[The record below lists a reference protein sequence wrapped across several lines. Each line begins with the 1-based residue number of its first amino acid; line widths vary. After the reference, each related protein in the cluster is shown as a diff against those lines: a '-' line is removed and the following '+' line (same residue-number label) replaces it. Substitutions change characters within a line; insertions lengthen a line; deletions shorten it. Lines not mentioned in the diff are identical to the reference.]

1 MMIVTNRT
9 IQGLFLACA
18 LITPVAVSAQGY
30 PSKPVRLILP
40 VPPGGVGD
48 LVARQLAQRLSQHW
62 GQQVLI
68 DHRAGA
74 TGLIGLG
81 LAAKA
86 PPDGYTLLWG
96 SSNNMSMNPAL
107 LGKPSPAKDYAAIT
121 PVVTFPN
128 ILVVHPSL
136 PVKSMKELLAL
147 ARNHPGKLRF
157 GSAGNGST
165 NHLSAEVLQS
175 QTGVRITHVPYKG
188 GGPAL
193 IDLLG
198 GHIEAQ
204 FATSPSGMS
213 YIRAGKLKPLMVTS
227 ATRLTALP
235 AIPSAPEAGVPN
247 LVVSTWNGIFAP
259 AATADNLTGALHAA
273 ITAALGNK
281 EMTERIVAQAAEV
294 YLLAP
299 DAFAAMIDK
308 EHAFWSGVVKKLNL
322 QME

>member
-1 MMIVTNRT
+1 MARPAHT
-9 IQGLFLACA
+9 LFIACV
-18 LITPVAVSAQGY
+18 LIAPAAVEAQGY

-62 GQQVLI
+62 GQQVLV
-68 DHRAGA
+68 DNRAGA

-86 PPDGYTLLWG
+86 PPDGHTLLWG

-121 PVVTFPN
+121 PAITFPN

-136 PVKSMKELLAL
+136 PVRSTKELLAL

-175 QTGVRITHVPYKG
+175 QTGVKITHVPYKG

-204 FATSPSGMS
+204 FATSPSAQS
-213 YIRAGKLKPLMVTS
+213 YINAGKLKPLMVTS
-227 ATRLTALP
+227 AARLTALP
-235 AIPSAPEAGVPN
+235 AIPGAPEAGVPH
-247 LVVSTWNGIFAP
+247 LIVSTWNGIFAP
-259 AATADNLTGALHAA
+259 AATANNITGALHAA
-273 ITAALGNK
+273 ISAVLGNK
-281 EMTERIVAQAAEV
+281 DTAERIVAQAAEV

-299 DAFAAMIDK
+299 DAFAVMIDK

-322 QME
+322 QQE

>member
-1 MMIVTNRT
+1 MMFRLTQTV
-9 IQGLFLACA
+9 FVACA
-18 LITPVAVSAQGY
+18 LIAPVTVGAQSY
-30 PSKPVRLILP
+30 PSKSVRLILP

-68 DHRAGA
+68 DNRAGA

-136 PVKSMKELLAL
+136 PVQSVRELIAL
-147 ARNHPGKLRF
+147 ARKHPQQLRF
-157 GSAGNGST
+157 ASAGNGST

-175 QTGVRITHVPYKG
+175 QAGIKITHVPYKG

-193 IDLLG
+193 TDLLG
-198 GHIEAQ
+198 GHIEAL
-204 FATSPSGMS
+204 FATSPSAMTH
-213 YIRAGKLKPLMVTS
+213 IKAGKLKPLMVTS

-235 AIPSAPEAGVPN
+235 AIPSAKDAGVPD
-247 LVVSTWNGIFAP
+247 LLVSTWNGIFAP
-259 AATADNLTGALHAA
+259 AATAGSITSTLHAA
-273 ITAALGNK
+273 ISAALGNP
-281 EMTERIVAQAAEV
+281 EMAERIVAQAAEV

-299 DAFAAMIDK
+299 DHFAAMIGQ
-308 EHAFWSGVVKKLNL
+308 EHAYWSGVVKKLNL
-322 QME
+322 TME